1 MVDIILYDTPKLWW
15 LLKAEKSIWDLKKI
29 VSLWNMVAHWRK
41 NSSCKDDSSISKKK
55 IDEVE
60 YIDN

>member
-1 MVDIILYDTPKLWW
+1 MKYGST
-15 LLKAEKSIWDLKKI
+15 LKK
-29 VSLWNMVAHWRK
+29 K
-41 NSSCKDDSSISKKK
+41 SSCKDDSSISKKK